1 MSRKP
6 IWSARGDNP
15 LLLWLRRKREAEYQ
29 EAQMVDIAMKAGAD
43 VPDRTPAVGAAP
55 GDPWLLRGIP
65 VVGVH
70 GGVGGA
76 QRGTRPGDGL
86 V

>member
-1 MSRKP
+1 MSHLASWYRKTEL
-6 IWSARGDNP
+6 N
-15 LLLWLRRKREAEYQ
+15 LNAERMISQ
-29 EAQMVDIAMKAGAD
+29 AVIQAGAE
-43 VPDRTPAVGAAP
+43 TPRHPNTATLP

-76 QRGTRPGDGL
+76 SPGTKPGSSRNW
-86 V
+86 